1 MSLNLSLV
9 CTVVLKVACNHY
21 GPQSFKCS
29 KYGCV
34 LQLVQ
39 YVLFIMYHCILYH
52 NVKDIQQL
60 EKVQRRA
67 ARWVLNDYRYTSS
80 VTLMLKQL
88 SWPTLMLRRR
98 ISRLSILYK
107 AIQQQ
112 LSLTIPSYYLPPMI
126 ILFSLAHPQLR
137 TNIAI
142 SQGQLK
148 TGIHYQQPSSK
159 PILIINFYLS
169 YKHTLLT
176 SLLIVNLFNC
186 SYILSS

>member
-1 MSLNLSLV
+1 MV
-9 CTVVLKVACNHY
+9 R
-21 GPQSFKCS
+21 P
-29 KYGCV
+29 
-34 LQLVQ
+34 
-39 YVLFIMYHCILYH
+39 IMEYASAVWDPFY
-52 NVKDIQQL
+52 VKDIQQL

-126 ILFSLAHPQLR
+126 QSTRQYHPSHFVLPCSSTTSYQHSYFTRTIKDWNSLPTAIIE
-137 TNIAI
+137 TNSYNQFLSKLQTYIA
-142 SQGQLK
+142 
-148 TGIHYQQPSSK
+148 
-159 PILIINFYLS
+159 N
-169 YKHTLLT
+169 
-176 SLLIVNLFNC
+176 
-186 SYILSS
+186 